1 MDPAAKRARF
11 CSANTIT
18 GDKHMST
25 VRRFT
30 RHALISFAAMAA
42 AGYANFAISG
52 EVKVLLAGNQEV
64 PQVTTPASGS
74 GSFTVGDDG
83 SISGS
88 VSTLSIA
95 GTAAHIHEGAPSANG
110 PVIIPLTKT
119 SATVWSVPAGAKLT
133 AAQMQSYKAGQLYVN
148 VHSVANK
155 GGEIRGQLEP
165 K

>member
-1 MDPAAKRARF
+1 
-11 CSANTIT
+11 
-18 GDKHMST
+18 MST
-25 VRRFT
+25 VHRFA
-30 RHALISFAAMAA
+30 RHTLISIAAVAA
-42 AGYANFAISG
+42 AGFANFAFSG

-88 VSTLSIA
+88 VSTLSID

-110 PVIIPLTKT
+110 PVIVPLTKT